1 MLMPFK
7 SMRSALLLLS
17 LLNVCTVFA
26 QFRTKQEKGYFNIT
40 NPVEIQIM
48 SSLDSAVMKNGMA
61 RIKGGFEVNTING
74 YFINPSFSVGLG
86 IGLQF
91 SNYNYYP
98 NPGSGGS
105 YVKKSGPGIV
115 LLPLFADFRYYPKNA
130 ISAPMFILDAG
141 YAPVLKMANKDDQQ
155 YLNGGALF
163 KIGAGYKFYLGD
175 FLSFVPSLNF
185 KAQLFGN
192 HTAVGGVLGL
202 GLLF

>member
-1 MLMPFK
+1 
-7 SMRSALLLLS
+7 MRSNLLRSSLLSAALL
-17 LLNVCTVFA
+17 CTTLGFA
-26 QFRTKQEKGYFNIT
+26 QFKTKQEKGYFNIT

-48 SSLDSAVMKNGMA
+48 SSLDSVAMKNGMA
-61 RIKGGFEVNTING
+61 RIKSGFEVNTING

-86 IGLQF
+86 VGLQF
-91 SNYNYYP
+91 SNYSFYP
-98 NPGSGGS
+98 NPGVTSG
-105 YVKKSGPGIV
+105 YIKKSGPGIV

-163 KIGAGYKFYLGD
+163 KIGAGYKFYLSD